1 MEPLNFQGLV
11 AATVTPMDARG
22 DINLEPI
29 PRVLDYLERTGVV
42 GLYVLGSTGEGMMLT
57 DDERRAVAEE
67 YLRHAKGRFKT
78 VVQVGH
84 NSLRVSGELAAHA
97 ESLGADAVSAT
108 PPGYFK
114 PEDERGLV
122 EAMREIVEAAPETPF
137 YYYHIPSL
145 SGVVIDPMRF
155 TDIAMDRLPT
165 FVGIKYSDG
174 ATLHNL
180 PLLQR
185 VAPGLEFLSGS
196 DEAYLQSIAQGYKA
210 AVGSTYNYAAPIYH
224 RVREAFEAGRFDEA
238 REWQGRAMRMIET
251 IFSTCGRAGLK
262 AMMGMVGV
270 DCGPSRRPI
279 EPVGP
284 EQVEALRSALAKMG
298 WFEWVGLEAEAA
310 VR

>member
-1 MEPLNFQGLV
+1 MDPLHFSGLV
-11 AATVTPMDARG
+11 AATVTPMDGRG

-29 PRVLDYLERTGVV
+29 PRVLDYLERTGIV
-42 GLYVLGSTGEGMMLT
+42 GIYILGSTGEGMMLT

-67 YLRHAKGRFKT
+67 YVRHAKGRFKT

-84 NSLRVSGELAAHA
+84 NSMRVSGELAAHA
-97 ESLGADAVSAT
+97 ESIGADAVSAT

-114 PEDERGLV
+114 PGGEVGLV
-122 EAMREIVEAAPETPF
+122 EAMREIVEAAPATPF
-137 YYYHIPSL
+137 YYYHIPFL

-165 FVGIKYSDG
+165 FVGIKYSDA
-174 ATLHNL
+174 ATLYNL
-180 PLLQR
+180 PLLQK
-185 VAPGLEFLSGS
+185 VAPGLEFLAGS
-196 DEAYLQSIAQGYKA
+196 DEAYLQSVAQGYKG

-224 RVREAFEAGRFDEA
+224 RVREALEAGRFDEA
-238 REWQGRAMRMIET
+238 REWQGRAMRMIDT

-279 EPVGP
+279 EPATP
-284 EQVEALRSALAKMG
+284 EQLDTLRSELTKMG